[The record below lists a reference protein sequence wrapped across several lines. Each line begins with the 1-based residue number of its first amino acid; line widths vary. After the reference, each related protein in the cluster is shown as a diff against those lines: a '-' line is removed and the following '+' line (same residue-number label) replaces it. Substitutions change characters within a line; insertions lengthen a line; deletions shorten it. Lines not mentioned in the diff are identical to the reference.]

1 MTTPPVTTEAAPI
14 GRRVFALLIDATMQS
29 VLLLVMAAVF
39 SDLRF
44 SDRAIVAG
52 LLIVSSGYSIGFVGM
67 TSSTPGKMAMGMW
80 VSDGAGKRVLPDRAI
95 LRYLVIALPNLVLL
109 GVLRDEER
117 LSIYARLAV
126 TAAVLAVNAMF
137 IFRGTRNRLI
147 HDRIAGTFVSE
158 GRPPEAEES
167 R

>member
-1 MTTPPVTTEAAPI
+1 VSTPPATAAAAPI
-14 GRRVFALLIDATMQS
+14 GRRIFAFLIDATMQT
-29 VLLLVMAAVF
+29 VLLLVMAAIF

-52 LLIVSSGYSIGFVGM
+52 LLIVSSSYSIGFVGM

-109 GVLRDEER
+109 GLLRDQER
-117 LSIYARLAV
+117 LSIYAWLVVTALVLAANSLLAV
-126 TAAVLAVNAMF
+126 
-137 IFRGTRNRLI
+137 RGEGNRLI
-147 HDRIAGTFVSE
+147 HDRIAGTNVIQ
-158 GRPPEAEES
+158 GRPPDLDA
-167 R
+167 